1 MLTSNIQGLVIESL
15 VFITII
21 IGLLIYR
28 ATLKK

>member
-1 MLTSNIQGLVIESL
+1 MLASNIQGLVLESL
-15 VFITII
+15 VFIAIV

>member
-1 MLTSNIQGLVIESL
+1 MLTSNIQGLAIESL
-15 VFITII
+15 VFIAII